1 MGVLVRV
8 AFIILFE
15 RKILGYIQ
23 IRKGP
28 NKVGYTGIFQSFGDA
43 IKLFI
48 KEQNI
53 PMVSNP
59 KPYYFSPVV
68 SLFLVILLWV
78 LMPYGS
84 NLIRFS
90 LGGLF
95 FFCCTRFGVYTLMGS
110 G

>member
-1 MGVLVRV
+1 MSYLLLVVGVLIRV

-48 KEQNI
+48 KEQRI
-53 PMVSNP
+53 PIFSNLS
-59 KPYYFSPVV
+59 PYYFSPVA
-68 SLFLVILLWV
+68 SRQKID
-78 LMPYGS
+78 
-84 NLIRFS
+84 I
-90 LGGLF
+90 
-95 FFCCTRFGVYTLMGS
+95 
-110 G
+110 

>member
-1 MGVLVRV
+1 MV
-8 AFIILFE
+8 LFE

-28 NKVGYTGIFQSFGDA
+28 NKVGYTGILQSFGDA

-48 KEQNI
+48 KEQFTPI
-53 PMVSNP
+53 TSNFII
-59 KPYYFSPVV
+59 YYFSPVF
-68 SLFLVILLWV
+68 SLFIILLLWSLIPFGSVV
-78 LMPYGS
+78 LNYG
-84 NLIRFS
+84 

-95 FFCCTRFGVYTLMGS
+95 FFCCTRFGVYTLIGR